1 MGDLET
7 DLRALTA
14 DELALVRRH
23 PLPNGA
29 LDAVVNKTQLEVG
42 LGVSQTTISA
52 WLRRPENPL
61 PYEAAGSNGRNY
73 QFRLSVA
80 FAWMRAMRADEDS
93 AKAQGD
99 EAAAQLQMHLL
110 GGETASA
117 TDGKMTLADQRKV
130 MELEVIRMSAARQ
143 RGELMWRDDVVLG
156 FEEFAAAMRDALD
169 ALPDRLAREMGLE
182 GRDLEKCETAC
193 DDALAAAHR
202 AMIEVIG
209 DGEGE

>member
-1 MGDLET
+1 MSDFEP
-7 DLRALTA
+7 DLRPLTA
-14 DELALVRRH
+14 VEAALVERY
-23 PLPNGA
+23 PLPPGVPDA
-29 LDAVVNKTQLEVG
+29 LVNKTQLETG

-52 WLRRPENPL
+52 WLRRTENPL
-61 PYEAAGSNGRNY
+61 PFETAGTNGRNY

-80 FAWMRAMRADEDS
+80 LAWMRAMRADEDS

-99 EAAAQLQMHLL
+99 AAAAQLQMHLL

-156 FEEFAAAMRDALD
+156 FEEFAAAVRDALD
-169 ALPDRLAREMGLE
+169 ALPDRLARELGLA
-182 GRDLEKCETAC
+182 GRDLEKCEMAC

-202 AMIEVIG
+202 AMREVIG